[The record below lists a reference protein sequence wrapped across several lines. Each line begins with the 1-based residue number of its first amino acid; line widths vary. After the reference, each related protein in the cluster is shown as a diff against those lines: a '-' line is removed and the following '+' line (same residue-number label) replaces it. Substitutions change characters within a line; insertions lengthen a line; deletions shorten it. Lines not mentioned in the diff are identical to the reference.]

1 MRRRCSGSTAAWR
14 GYCCWGRC
22 WRWRFT
28 RGLSREG
35 GRGDDHSAPSNL
47 ARARDTAVHYVAAV
61 AAFVALSAIHSVG
74 VAAADSVRAVWIGG
88 QNTPP
93 PPEPPGWRP
102 PQPPPA

>member
-61 AAFVALSAIHSVG
+61 AAFVALSPIHSVG
-74 VAAADSVRAVWIGG
+74 VAAADSFLAVWIGG
-88 QNTPP
+88 PATPAHLDP
-93 PPEPPGWRP
+93 PDRRRSAPPV
-102 PQPPPA
+102 